1 MNKEIIL
8 RVAYIIV
15 LATLAIIAT
24 FAALEVYEYNTLLRQ
39 IATTNDCAMFCM
51 NFVCKNM
58 NSNVF
63 NYTIR

>member
-8 RVAYIIV
+8 RLAYIIV
-15 LATLAIIAT
+15 LTTLAIVAT
-24 FAALEVYEYNTLLRQ
+24 FATLEVHEYNTLLKQ

-51 NFVCKNM
+51 NFACKNM

-63 NYTIR
+63 NYAIK